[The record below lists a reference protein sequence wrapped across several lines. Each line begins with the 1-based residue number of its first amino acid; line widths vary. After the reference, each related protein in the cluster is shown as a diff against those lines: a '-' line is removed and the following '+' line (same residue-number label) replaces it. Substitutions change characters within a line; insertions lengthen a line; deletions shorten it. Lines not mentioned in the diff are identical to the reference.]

1 MKVVPFTSF
10 AGHEGSPAFS
20 PDGNQIAFTWDGATG
35 DNFDLYVKLVD
46 AGEPLRLTTHPG
58 IETSPAWSP
67 DGKHIAFTRFYQGQ
81 SAIYTISALGG
92 SERKLLQLGLESGW
106 NGWDPMVVWS
116 PDGRYLAFP
125 DKSSLQENPSIFL
138 LSVDSLEKRKLT
150 TAPAQ
155 YFGDWFPAFSPDGKT
170 LGFTR
175 WSSEGVVDIYLVSV
189 DGGEPRR
196 LTFESTWISGLDWT
210 PDGSSIVF
218 SLSRGGRLRL
228 WTISASGGTPEPL
241 KGVDDVF
248 WSPWAHSPPSISR
261 QGHRLAYVQS
271 FDDSNIWRIEVPN
284 SKVRSNPPTKL
295 IGSTMLDQGPQY
307 SPDGKRI
314 VFESTRSGFYEI
326 WVCDSEGT
334 NTIQLTTL
342 ERVTGTPR
350 WSPDG
355 RQIAFDS
362 RPESHSGIY
371 VINVEG
377 GSPRRLTTE
386 TSDDVVPSWSRD
398 GRWIYFASNRSGTQ
412 QVWKVPAEG
421 GQAVQVTKKGGLAA
435 FESPD
440 GKIVYYA
447 KFDSPG
453 LWRVAVEGGEETLV
467 LDQPKAGYWDYWAV
481 VDGGIYFVN
490 AAVVSRPTIEFYSF
504 ATRRVR
510 QIAAMEKEAYKW
522 SPGFAISPDG
532 RWILY
537 ASMDHSGSDIMLV
550 ENFR

>member
-1 MKVVPFTSF
+1 
-10 AGHEGSPAFS
+10 
-20 PDGNQIAFTWDGATG
+20 
-35 DNFDLYVKLVD
+35 
-46 AGEPLRLTTHPG
+46 
-58 IETSPAWSP
+58 
-67 DGKHIAFTRFYQGQ
+67 
-81 SAIYTISALGG
+81 
-92 SERKLLQLGLESGW
+92 
-106 NGWDPMVVWS
+106 
-116 PDGRYLAFP
+116 
-125 DKSSLQENPSIFL
+125 
-138 LSVDSLEKRKLT
+138 
-150 TAPAQ
+150 
-155 YFGDWFPAFSPDGKT
+155 
-170 LGFTR
+170 
-175 WSSEGVVDIYLVSV
+175 
-189 DGGEPRR
+189 
-196 LTFESTWISGLDWT
+196 
-210 PDGSSIVF
+210 
-218 SLSRGGRLRL
+218 
-228 WTISASGGTPEPL
+228 
-241 KGVDDVF
+241 
-248 WSPWAHSPPSISR
+248 
-261 QGHRLAYVQS
+261 
-271 FDDSNIWRIEVPN
+271 
-284 SKVRSNPPTKL
+284 
-295 IGSTMLDQGPQY
+295 MLDQGPQY